1 MMTALE
7 RFEQA
12 FGPSYARKGY
22 DAIQVRQGAVLYFR
36 RNSNNTYIARINL
49 KRVLNFP
56 NGGLLAAYLRGTED
70 AIDYCIGPE
79 YWDHAIELMQR

>member
-22 DAIQVRQGAVLYFR
+22 DAIQIQEGAVLYFR
-36 RNSNNTYIARINL
+36 RGFKNRNIARINL
-49 KRVLNFP
+49 KRVWNFP

-79 YWDHAIELMQR
+79 HWDHAIELMQR